1 MPSPIIRPFHQV
13 HGLGGP
19 CVLNIQDMEAKA
31 IDTRTSALLAEVGAQ
46 PDKALDRETD
56 ATLRELGLRIEGG
69 EKPRQNDSRKQAAE
83 SPVVNMAMFL
93 TQSCNLDCV
102 YCYGE
107 GGSYGSGGNMDEQT
121 AFRAVDWLL
130 RKSGKKKKIHV
141 GFFGGEPFLNFP
153 LMRKI
158 VDYARQRCGEED
170 KKVAFHATT
179 NGTLLD
185 AEKIEFVRDNEISVM
200 VSIDGPKE
208 IHDAQRPFANGR
220 GSFDTIVANCKKLLK
235 AKPDTPAHAVLMGD
249 NDPERIKQALLE
261 IGFADVSVTSAS
273 SSLFDEQANE
283 EKQDRDTEIIFQELE
298 QEAGQ
303 WLEYIRARDTESLL
317 ELKNKGQLLMGIT
330 TLLHNSKRRHPCG
343 AGLGLVGVSAEG
355 GVYLCHRFVGQ
366 EEYKLGTVFEDKLDR
381 QPYQESVDLHP
392 VCSKCFAR
400 YYCAGG
406 CKHDNAGSCG
416 SVFSPAGD
424 MCRLRCQ
431 ELELAASVVGRLDE
445 EDVQFLNVQDIV
457 PRKPCPLDFG

>member
-1 MPSPIIRPFHQV
+1 MQAHEVKPFHLVYEQ
-13 HGLGGP
+13 GCN
-19 CVLNIQDMEAKA
+19 CVLNIQDMQAREV
-31 IDTRTSALLAEVGAQ
+31 DSPTWDLLGKLSSQVSTDLDAPAEQ
-46 PDKALDRETD
+46 K
-56 ATLRELGLRIEGG
+56 LRELGLVTHG
-69 EKPRQNDSRKQAAE
+69 EVKSGHKASQDKTE
-83 SPVVNMAMFL
+83 DYPVLNMAMFL

-121 AFRAVDWLL
+121 AFQAVDWLL
-130 RKSGKKKKIHV
+130 QQSGKKKKIHV

-153 LMRKI
+153 LMQKI
-158 VDYARQRCGEED
+158 ADYAHKRCQEED

-185 AEKIEFVRDNEISVM
+185 SEKIEFIRDNEISVM
-200 VSIDGPKE
+200 VSIDGPRE
-208 IHDAQRPFANGR
+208 IHDAQRPFKNGQ
-220 GSFDTIVANCKKLLK
+220 GSYDRIVANCKDLLQ

-249 NDPERIKQALLE
+249 NDPEMVKRALLE

-273 SSLFDEQANE
+273 SSLFDEQARQ
-283 EKQDRDTEIIFQELE
+283 KKKDRDTEIIFRELE

-303 WLEYIRARDTESLL
+303 WMEYIRARDSESLKK
-317 ELKNKGQLLMGIT
+317 LKHKGQLLMGIT
-330 TLLHNSKRRHPCG
+330 TLLYNSKRRHPCG